1 MSSAL
6 LLFVFVGITQS
17 VIIQVSSLLL
27 LYREIFL
34 SCHFFVQAN
43 VIFHFSLDFTEKQLS
58 NSSEPIVLSTSTPD
72 NEENLQDYNLTAL
85 AAWPER
91 PQYNEAALEHLVAT
105 KRAVQQLNQELTPLV
120 GRSNQLALLL
130 KRTLRYANEV
140 DSLLERSSP
149 GLGDL
154 VEQLRKY
161 VALVQD
167 LSTPSSQQGGSRTLE
182 FVVLKLAMEKYEVLT
197 TQQEVAAWLQQA
209 DEAWKRYQRT
219 QVVIA

>member
-1 MSSAL
+1 M
-6 LLFVFVGITQS
+6 
-17 VIIQVSSLLL
+17 
-27 LYREIFL
+27 
-34 SCHFFVQAN
+34 QAN

-58 NSSEPIVLSTSTPD
+58 NSSEPIVITTSIPN
-72 NEENLQDYNLTAL
+72 NEENLQDYNLSAL

-91 PQYNEAALEHLVAT
+91 AQYNEAALEHLVAT

-149 GLGDL
+149 GLADL

-182 FVVLKLAMEKYEVLT
+182 FVVLKLAMEKYGVLS

-209 DEAWKRYQRT
+209 DEAWKQYRRT

>member
-1 MSSAL
+1 M
-6 LLFVFVGITQS
+6 
-17 VIIQVSSLLL
+17 
-27 LYREIFL
+27 
-34 SCHFFVQAN
+34 
-43 VIFHFSLDFTEKQLS
+43 IFHFSLDFTEKQLS
-58 NSSEPIVLSTSTPD
+58 NSSEPIVVNTFISD
-72 NEENLQDYNLTAL
+72 NEENLQNNNQSAL
-85 AAWPER
+85 NAWPDR
-91 PQYNEAALEHLVAT
+91 VQHNEAALEHLGAT

-149 GLGDL
+149 ELGEL

-161 VALVQD
+161 VTLVQD

-182 FVVLKLAMEKYEVLT
+182 FVLLKLAMEKYRVLS

-209 DEAWKRYQRT
+209 DKAWKQYQHT